1 MTSETLAPAS
11 KVSRRLTEKTAT
23 EVCELIYLP
32 RLRDFANGF
41 GYLTEINEAH
51 VLMLHKQGL
60 MSTPIAGKISRALIE
75 MDEAGPGAVTLDPQ
89 REDSYFNYE
98 AHLIAKIGGDA
109 GGRMHTARSR
119 NDILATIDRLRG
131 RDMVIE
137 LIDGLAEVRRA
148 ALDQA
153 ERYARVVMP
162 GYTHLQPAQPITY
175 GFYLAGVAQA
185 LERDTD
191 RLIEAYKHI
200 DRSPMGAGAFAGT
213 PFPIDREETA
223 RLLGFGSVIEHT
235 MDAVASRDFV
245 FEVMGALTVLAA
257 TWSRV
262 AQDYFVWATDEFGLI
277 EFPDSV
283 AGTSSIMPQKKNPVV
298 LEYLK
303 GRSGHVLG
311 LFTGAITAVK
321 GTNFSHTGDAN
332 RESVAGFWEAGR
344 ECLNAL
350 KLLRLVIESAAPR
363 EDAMLKRARENFCSA
378 TDLADAMVSQANV
391 PFRNAH
397 HIVGAVVREALDRGM
412 TADKIT
418 LDMVERAARD
428 QLGHDLVF
436 SEDLLQSCLDPGVSV
451 SQRQS
456 GGPAFEA
463 VSKVIDAAAARLAQ
477 QSDAN
482 AQRRHGL
489 AETRTRRR
497 AQTQAL
503 AA

>member
-223 RLLGFGSVIEHT
+223 RLLGFGSVI
-235 MDAVASRDFV
+235 
-245 FEVMGALTVLAA
+245 
-257 TWSRV
+257 
-262 AQDYFVWATDEFGLI
+262 
-277 EFPDSV
+277 
-283 AGTSSIMPQKKNPVV
+283 
-298 LEYLK
+298 
-303 GRSGHVLG
+303 
-311 LFTGAITAVK
+311 
-321 GTNFSHTGDAN
+321 
-332 RESVAGFWEAGR
+332 
-344 ECLNAL
+344 
-350 KLLRLVIESAAPR
+350 
-363 EDAMLKRARENFCSA
+363 
-378 TDLADAMVSQANV
+378 
-391 PFRNAH
+391 
-397 HIVGAVVREALDRGM
+397 
-412 TADKIT
+412 
-418 LDMVERAARD
+418 
-428 QLGHDLVF
+428 
-436 SEDLLQSCLDPGVSV
+436 
-451 SQRQS
+451 
-456 GGPAFEA
+456 
-463 VSKVIDAAAARLAQ
+463 
-477 QSDAN
+477 
-482 AQRRHGL
+482 
-489 AETRTRRR
+489 
-497 AQTQAL
+497 
-503 AA
+503 